1 MFNKVVKNYLKIFS
15 LTKKFFLFAAIF
27 IALQS
32 SAIAQ
37 FRVSVGGTLGGGYIK
52 GNSPRVGSVTTS
64 LFIETNT
71 VLFEEV
77 HPRLGYIFAKDFN
90 AIVPNV
96 TKPYFPWVQGITFK
110 GVTTQYFDGRY
121 FLEEAIGFLALND
134 RTFSDTNTWG
144 FGIVISINGGFDIR
158 GFDLDGFKLGVGAE
172 YGLTFTNTLPQY
184 LTLQF
189 FFVYTL

>member
-77 HPRLGYIFAKDFN
+77 YPRLGYIFAKDFN

-144 FGIVISINGGFDIR
+144 LGIVISIN
-158 GFDLDGFKLGVGAE
+158 DLI
-172 YGLTFTNTLPQY
+172 
-184 LTLQF
+184 
-189 FFVYTL
+189 